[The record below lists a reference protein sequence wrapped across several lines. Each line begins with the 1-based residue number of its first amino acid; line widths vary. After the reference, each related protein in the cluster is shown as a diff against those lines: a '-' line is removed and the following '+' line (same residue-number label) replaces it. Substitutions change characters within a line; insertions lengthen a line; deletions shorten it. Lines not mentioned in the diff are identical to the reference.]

1 MNLKLNIKNKFIIL
15 VVIFATILSGVALFI
30 SSRTITKM
38 VDESY
43 QERTDEIAATVARV
57 IDSEAAGKLPKN

>member
-43 QERTDEIAATVARV
+43 
-57 IDSEAAGKLPKN
+57 